1 MLTRRLAAGLGLL
14 ALLAA
19 VPAQS
24 QDAEMAKALRAL
36 AITPKGGAAAVQ
48 PGWNVPSDGS
58 NRDAPCLMS
67 YRDGLNL
74 VGYIAPTKG
83 WNKGYFVVS
92 GPSVP
97 YADRPTDHRVALV
110 TDGTSNQTVKAI
122 RWPLDP
128 ERNQFAFLF
137 ELIDFDAALEVM
149 SDEENLAVLE
159 MRETQFNFR
168 QSLFSG
174 SWTGGHAARDKL
186 RACLAAKTGEGSR

>member
-1 MLTRRLAAGLGLL
+1 MLRKGLAAGLGSL

-19 VPAQS
+19 APAQS
-24 QDAEMAKALRAL
+24 QDAQMAKALRAL
-36 AITPKGGAAAVQ
+36 AVPPKVGTTPVQ
-48 PGWNVPSDGS
+48 PGWNVPNDGS

-74 VGYIAPTKG
+74 MGYIAPTKG
-83 WNKGYFVVS
+83 WAKGYFVVS

-122 RWPLDP
+122 RWPLD
-128 ERNQFAFLF
+128 RKGKQFAFLF
-137 ELIDFDAALEVM
+137 ELTDFSTALDVM

-186 RACLAAKTGEGSR
+186 RACLAAKA